1 VDYAIIPTE
10 KGGGLVTGRS
20 GSSRPTLAVISLIV
34 AIDGDST
41 KLPKI
46 NSFSDVEKALTAIAT
61 DVKVSDCL
69 RSAEILWTPEDS
81 NDVLTERDVAAD
93 YPSLRNV

>member
-1 VDYAIIPTE
+1 M
-10 KGGGLVTGRS
+10 
-20 GSSRPTLAVISLIV
+20 AVITLIV

-46 NSFSDVEKALTAIAT
+46 NSFADVEKALTMLAT
-61 DVKVSDCL
+61 DVKVDDCL
-69 RSAEILWTPEDS
+69 RSAEILWTPEDPG
-81 NDVLTERDVAAD
+81 DVLSEREVVAD

>member
-1 VDYAIIPTE
+1 MDYTSNV
-10 KGGGLVTGRS
+10 GGDYRLPGP
-20 GSSRPTLAVISLIV
+20 SRATLAVITLIV

-46 NSFSDVEKALTAIAT
+46 NSFSDVEKGLTVLAT
-61 DVKVSDCL
+61 DVKTDGCL

-81 NDVLTERDVAAD
+81 NDVLTEYDVAAD
-93 YPSLRNV
+93 YPMLRNV